1 VPAVPARPTTASSL
15 SFSIPAKSHSE
26 VAKSHSDEWK
36 SMNGSR
42 KEVVGQGKKKSE
54 RGCRQKKI
62 RNYDEQLFFVW
73 EARKFLCFSL

>member
-1 VPAVPARPTTASSL
+1 
-15 SFSIPAKSHSE
+15 
-26 VAKSHSDEWK
+26 
-36 SMNGSR
+36 MNGSR